1 MKNSESFALLR
12 AIFVVVCV
20 SISSTPAVSQS
31 DEMTW
36 HHERDL
42 DVSFAYP
49 QNWVPS
55 PPVEQRTRF
64 VTQRLSKSGGLMAV
78 CYLRVSELTSDVVEQ
93 DLESYFDLIRDS
105 FVIKT
110 LERVDSFE
118 VRRAEL
124 SRIDGKD
131 AIYIEADATIKSIGK
146 ETNMRVYTLLTYWR
160 RHEIALECGSE
171 VPLMDTSDL
180 TGSERDQFLKAIEN
194 IESEIMRTLRTL
206 HFERR

>member
-1 MKNSESFALLR
+1 MKNSEYFAFLC
-12 AIFVVVCV
+12 AIFAVVCL

-31 DEMTW
+31 NEMTW

-49 QNWVPS
+49 QNWVAT

-64 VTQRLSKSGGLMAV
+64 TTNWLTKSGGLMAT
-78 CYLRVSELTSDVVEQ
+78 CYLRVSEGTNEVLEN
-93 DLESYFDLIRDS
+93 DLKSHFEIIRDS
-105 FVIKT
+105 FVEKT
-110 LERVDSFE
+110 LKRVDSFE

-146 ETNMRVYTLLTYWR
+146 ETNMRIYTLLTYWK
-160 RHEIALECGSE
+160 RHEIALECGSR

-180 TGSERDQFLKAIEN
+180 ADFDRGQYLKAIEN
-194 IESEIMRTLRTL
+194 VEAIIMRTLRTL
-206 HFERR
+206 HFERG